1 MSPNR
6 RLPPPAPRDFSETL
20 RRRSA
25 RSSALRDSH
34 ALARGATPAGF
45 WRRFLAYEF
54 DWLLLAPIVL
64 LLLALPL
71 GAAWTEMRGLVGLL
85 EDWMLAKMLAAP
97 QAMPS
102 LSGLLQALLLDTSL
116 LLSVQLALARLSLA
130 LAGAALLA
138 AGVAAIYFIC
148 FEASRWQAT
157 PGKRLLGMI
166 VIGPRG
172 ERLRWQRAAARF
184 LAGTLNWLTFNL
196 GHALAGWNA
205 DRRALHDLLAGTRVV
220 AHAPMPRWARAILYT
235 QLVLLFALAL
245 GLLGR
250 FFWQLAQLAQAGLL

>member
-6 RLPPPAPRDFSETL
+6 RFPPSVPRDFSETL
-20 RRRSA
+20 RRRSV
-25 RSSALRDSH
+25 RSPALRDNR
-34 ALARGATPAGF
+34 AFLRGATPAGF

-54 DWLLLAPIVL
+54 DWLLLTPVMV

-71 GAAWTEMRGLVGLL
+71 GTAWTEMRGLVALL
-85 EDWMLAKMLAAP
+85 QDWMLAKMLAPP
-97 QAMPS
+97 QALPP
-102 LSGLLQALLLDTSL
+102 LSGLLQAVFLDTPL
-116 LLSVQLALARLSLA
+116 LLSVQLALARLTLA
-130 LAGAALLA
+130 LASAALLA
-138 AGVAAIYFIC
+138 AGAAAIYFIG

-166 VIGPRG
+166 VVGPRG
-172 ERLRWQRAAARF
+172 ERLRWKRAAARF

-205 DRRALHDLLAGTRVV
+205 DRRALHDLLADTRVV
-220 AHAPMPRWARAILYT
+220 AHAPMPRWARAILT
-235 QLVLLFALAL
+235 AQLALLFGLCL

>member
-20 RRRSA
+20 RRRNA
-25 RSSALRDSH
+25 RATALRNGG
-34 ALARGATPAGF
+34 ALPRGVRPAGF

-54 DWLLLAPIVL
+54 DWLLLSPVMV

-71 GAAWTEMRGLVGLL
+71 GTAWTEMRGLVTLL

-102 LSGLLQALLLDTSL
+102 LSGLLQALFLDTSL
-116 LLSVQLALARLSLA
+116 LLSAQLALARLTMA

-138 AGVAAIYFIC
+138 AAAAAIYFIG

-166 VIGPRG
+166 VVGPRG
-172 ERLRWQRAAARF
+172 ERLRWQRAGARF

-205 DRRALHDLLAGTRVV
+205 DRRALHDLLADTRVV
-220 AHAPMPRWARAILYT
+220 AHAPLPRWARGILYA
-235 QLVLLFALAL
+235 QLVLLFGLVL

-250 FFWQLAQLAQAGLL
+250 FFWQLAQLAKAGLL